1 MTQSVAK
8 KVAVLRRATVRYSP
22 RVHLKLSKA
31 GRQANTAMVES
42 AAKYYVALRKL
53 AEK

>member
-1 MTQSVAK
+1 MTQKAAK
-8 KVAVLRRATVRYSP
+8 KVGVLRRATVRYSP
-22 RVHLKLSKA
+22 CVQRKLSKA
-31 GRQANTAMVES
+31 GKRPNAAMVES